1 MKFSKPGK
9 HQKRTT
15 RMTLALLLSGTTAM
29 AAAFDASAG
38 DFRLTADYTDPGT
51 TLKIEVYE
59 YRNDPNVARSLAP
72 ALACTGYT
80 WDTAP
85 LMVVFGGAAGTG
97 DDYIGFYPIA
107 EKVNTKA
114 CTRVV
119 YVRMANEK
127 GYGHGT
133 DTPNAYAPAE
143 MVNKSAANVEWAMNQ
158 VLTATYPSARRVT
171 YVGGSASA
179 LFGAKLLERKFS
191 DMIQPFNYSVPWSRV
206 KRFVFA
212 GPPAGNLAIACK
224 NTYYG
229 SLGATG
235 IIDDV
240 ANGLTGRFNCAT
252 YLATGGVT
260 EANGALYGWADAAA
274 KTAARNAGLR
284 INMVI
289 GRQDELFGNSNATS
303 YGDNAC
309 VSQANNTDYNCW
321 TGPEGVENYMA
332 TTNLWPDRWAFASPS
347 AYVNDAITYSVINA
361 THGDVWG
368 KPEVVQ
374 GFCYLAAKE
383 SSSMYPTYE
392 STYLAQCD

>member
-1 MKFSKPGK
+1 MQFSKKGK
-9 HQKRTT
+9 HQRRTT
-15 RMTLALLLSGTTAM
+15 RSTLALLLCSALVMTAVS
-29 AAAFDASAG
+29 DALAG
-38 DFRLTADYTDPGT
+38 DFAYMTSYSDPGT
-51 TLKIEVYE
+51 GLAIEVYE
-59 YRNDPNVARSLAP
+59 YRNAPNTAHSLAP

-97 DDYIGFYPIA
+97 YDYTGFYPIA
-107 EKVNTKA
+107 EKVNA
-114 CTRVV
+114 RVCTRVV
-119 YVRMANEK
+119 YVRMANAT

-133 DTPNAYAPAE
+133 GTPNAYAPAE
-143 MVNKSAANVEWAMNQ
+143 MVNKSAANVEWAMHK
-158 VLTATYPSARRVT
+158 VLTEAYPSARRVT

-191 DMIQPFNYSVPWSRV
+191 EMIQPFNASAPWSRV

-212 GPPAGNLAIACK
+212 GPPAGNLATACK

-229 SLGATG
+229 SLTATG

-240 ANGLTGRFNCAT
+240 ANGLTGKSYCAS

-260 EANGALYGWADAAA
+260 ESNGALYGWADAAT

-289 GRQDELFGNSNATS
+289 GRQDELFGNSNATV

-309 VSQANNTDYNCW
+309 VSHANNTDYNCW

-332 TTNLWPDRWAFASPS
+332 TTNLWPDRWGFTSPS
-347 AYVNDAITYSVINA
+347 DYVNDAITYSVINA
-361 THGDVWG
+361 THSDVWG

-383 SSSMYPTYE
+383 ASSMYPTYE
-392 STYLAQCD
+392 STYIAQCD